1 MTNFFLLLPKMEM
14 KYEQYFLWHVTAS
27 TFGLKTPTSDYE
39 YDESKE
45 KSWSTE
51 VFWAKTGS

>member
-1 MTNFFLLLPKMEM
+1 MEM

-45 KSWSTE
+45 KKLE
-51 VFWAKTGS
+51 YRGVLN